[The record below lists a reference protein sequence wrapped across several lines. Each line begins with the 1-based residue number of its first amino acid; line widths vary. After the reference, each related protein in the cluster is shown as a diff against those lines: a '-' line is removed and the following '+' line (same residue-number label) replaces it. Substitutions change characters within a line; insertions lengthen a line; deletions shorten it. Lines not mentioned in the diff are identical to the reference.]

1 LRRANLVST
10 LRADTRTSTDGKTKV
25 RNVLVV
31 SQVALTVMLL
41 TGAGLLIR
49 TFAALKDIDPGFR
62 SSGVLS
68 LRLAIP
74 RNKYKRDQKV
84 AALCQTILERVRA
97 LPAVESAGMSNR
109 LPLSGP
115 TGLSTIEFERG
126 GGQEP
131 GSVSATDDTTITP
144 DYLRT

>member
-31 SQVALTVMLL
+31 GQVALTVILL

-49 TFAALKDIDPGFR
+49 TFAALKDVDPGFR

-68 LRLAIP
+68 MRLAIP
-74 RNKYKRDQKV
+74 RNKYKQDQKIV
-84 AALCQTILERVRA
+84 ALCQNILERVRA
-97 LPAVESAGMSNR
+97 LPQVEMAAMANR

-115 TGLSTIEFERG
+115 G
-126 GGQEP
+126 G
-131 GSVSATDDTTITP
+131 VSAI
-144 DYLRT
+144 